1 MSLDILDVIPEQK
14 REQKMI
20 YEQILSPK
28 KKMAP
33 SGPGTGSLGLGL
45 TAVPLNAD
53 QQRVLQL
60 LSQDRNVFLTGPA
73 GTGKTVTLLTAIEQ
87 ARSKCLHREH
97 CIGVTAATGSAAL
110 LLRGRT
116 LHSYLGI
123 GLGKRS
129 AMELA
134 RETLG
139 LAKKRALADKLRA
152 CSLLIIDE
160 ISMIHAE
167 LLDLVDQYLRIVR
180 AEPRKPFG
188 GIQVLL
194 CGDFCQLPPVEG
206 AYAFKAAVWKELD
219 LECVH
224 LTQLMRQ
231 SDDSEF
237 RSLLQRIRQGHCSKE
252 DAALLRALNNTTFP
266 EHITP
271 TRLYSINRDV
281 DDINKQELAKLI
293 AAHQKAGTP
302 SLVQT
307 FKLQIARGNPEQA
320 LRFAESSGII
330 PLLQLAVGA
339 QVVLTVNLAPDEG
352 RVNGSRGRVLGFS
365 RDPAT
370 GTPGIVIE
378 WVDGTSS
385 TIGYQ
390 EIDTR
395 DPDQGFGRES
405 RPGSASGSGS
415 SGSDMD
421 TDIPNLKLKYIPL
434 RLAWA
439 ITIHRAQGMTLD
451 AVEMDLGQSIF
462 EYGQAY
468 TALSRARNLKSI
480 RVVSVHAKAFR
491 THPDVLA
498 FYSKGG

>member
-1 MSLDILDVIPEQK
+1 
-14 REQKMI
+14 
-20 YEQILSPK
+20 
-28 KKMAP
+28 MAP
-33 SGPGTGSLGLGL
+33 HGQGLA
-45 TAVPLNAD
+45 AVPLNAD

-60 LSQDRNVFLTGPA
+60 LAQDRNVFLTGPA

-87 ARSKCLHREH
+87 ARAKCLHREH

-129 AMELA
+129 AEELA

-139 LAKKRALADKLRA
+139 LKKKRPLADKLRA
-152 CSLLIIDE
+152 CSLLILDE

-167 LLDLVDQYLRIVR
+167 LLDLIDKYLRIVR
-180 AEPRKPFG
+180 SEPRKPFG

-206 AYAFKAAVWKELD
+206 AYAFQAAVWTELN
-219 LECVH
+219 LACVH

-237 RSLLQRIRQGHCSKE
+237 RALLQRLRQGHCSKE
-252 DAALLRALNNTTFP
+252 DAELLRALKDTTFP
-266 EHITP
+266 EHIAP

-281 DDINKQELAKLI
+281 DGINKQELAKLI
-293 AAHQKAGTP
+293 AAHEQAGTKAAM
-302 SLVQT
+302 VQT
-307 FKLQIARGNPEQA
+307 FKLQIVRGNPEQA
-320 LRFAESSGII
+320 LRFAESSGMV
-330 PLLQLAVGA
+330 PVLQLAVGA

-352 RVNGSRGRVLGFS
+352 RVNGSRGRVIGFS

-370 GTPGIVIE
+370 GTPGVVIE

-395 DPDQGFGRES
+395 DPDQGRDPGGG
-405 RPGSASGSGS
+405 RPGSGSGS
-415 SGSDMD
+415 DLESDL
-421 TDIPNLKLKYIPL
+421 PNLKLKYIPL

-491 THPDVLA
+491 THPNVLA
-498 FYSKGG
+498 FYSKGA